1 MIEETVRKHLAGELD
16 VPVYMELPEKPPA
29 AFVLVEKTG
38 SERSNHIESSLM
50 AVQAYAG
57 TMLEAAQLNEAVKQA
72 MDSLALLSEVC
83 AARLNSDYNF
93 TDTASKLYRYQAV
106 YDITHY

>member
-1 MIEETVRKHLAGELD
+1 MIEETVRKYLAGELD

-38 SERSNHIESSLM
+38 SERSNHIESSMM

-72 MDSLALLSEVC
+72 MDSLALLSEV
-83 AARLNSDYNF
+83 NSDYNF

>member
-38 SERSNHIESSLM
+38 SNHIESSMM